1 LIEVLASPG
10 AKAQVAAAAPTQ
22 KVTAGDET
30 DVDTVAALGPDDVE
44 KAIAVA
50 EVEKDVAFHT
60 EAKHR
65 RLDRWLDAV
74 VKASGSQLVFF
85 VVLAGLLAWMF
96 LDQVLRRYQLAGRHL
111 IGGRP
116 EPVAK
121 VGDHGGGYRRSVR

>member
-1 LIEVLASPG
+1 MIEVLASPG
-10 AKAQVAAAAPTQ
+10 ARAQVAAAAPTQ

-96 LDQVLRRYQLAGRHL
+96 LGIKFYDDINWQVVILSEVDRSQSQRPG
-111 IGGRP
+111 ITVEDTGG
-116 EPVAK
+116 V
-121 VGDHGGGYRRSVR
+121 

>member
-10 AKAQVAAAAPTQ
+10 ARAQVAAAPTQ

-96 LDQVLRRYQLAGRHL
+96 LGIKFYDDINWQVVILSEVDRSQSQRSG
-111 IGGRP
+111 ITVEDTGG
-116 EPVAK
+116 V
-121 VGDHGGGYRRSVR
+121 

>member
-1 LIEVLASPG
+1 MIEVLASPG
-10 AKAQVAAAAPTQ
+10 ARAQVAAAAPTQ

-96 LDQVLRRYQLAGRHL
+96 LGIKFYDDINWQVVILSEVDRSQLQRSG
-111 IGGRP
+111 ITVEDTGG
-116 EPVAK
+116 V
-121 VGDHGGGYRRSVR
+121 

>member
-1 LIEVLASPG
+1 M
-10 AKAQVAAAAPTQ
+10 
-22 KVTAGDET
+22 
-30 DVDTVAALGPDDVE
+30 DTVAALGPDDVE

-96 LDQVLRRYQLAGRHL
+96 LGIKFYDDINWQVVILSEVDRSQSQRPG
-111 IGGRP
+111 ITVEDTGG
-116 EPVAK
+116 V
-121 VGDHGGGYRRSVR
+121 

>member
-10 AKAQVAAAAPTQ
+10 AKAQVAAGAPTQ

-96 LDQVLRRYQLAGRHL
+96 LGIKFYDDINWQVVILSEVDRSQSQRSG
-111 IGGRP
+111 ITVEDTGG
-116 EPVAK
+116 V
-121 VGDHGGGYRRSVR
+121 

>member
-50 EVEKDVAFHT
+50 EFEKDVTFHT

-96 LDQVLRRYQLAGRHL
+96 LGIKFYDDINWQVVILSEVDRSQSQRSG
-111 IGGRP
+111 ITVEDTGG
-116 EPVAK
+116 V
-121 VGDHGGGYRRSVR
+121 

>member
-10 AKAQVAAAAPTQ
+10 ARAQVAAAAPTQ

-96 LDQVLRRYQLAGRHL
+96 LGIKFYDDINWQVVILSEVDRSQSQRPG
-111 IGGRP
+111 ITVEDTGG
-116 EPVAK
+116 V
-121 VGDHGGGYRRSVR
+121 